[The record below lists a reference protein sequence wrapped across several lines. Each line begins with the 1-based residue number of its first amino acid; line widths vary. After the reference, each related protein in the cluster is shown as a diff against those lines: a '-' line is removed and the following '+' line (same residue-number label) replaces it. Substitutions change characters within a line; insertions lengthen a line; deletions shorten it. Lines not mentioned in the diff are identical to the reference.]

1 MMKLRSRWRC
11 DESGAAAV
19 LVAASLLVLMGMAA
33 VVLDGGLG
41 LSEQRDTQNA
51 ADHAALTAAWVG
63 CVGSTDPVVEGL
75 ASAERNGFDN
85 NGVTN
90 TVALSSPSAGIW
102 EATIVSN
109 LDTAFAPAIGVD
121 SLAVTST
128 AVADCS
134 VISGLGGFALFASGT
149 DCGPFELTFTGS
161 SATFEGSIHSNGRLK
176 LNGSAAVGEET
187 TVTGNVTY
195 VETYDSVGVIVA
207 GTISQVPPL
216 PAPGGWTMDD
226 YDNHDPI
233 DTETTAYAAIA
244 LGQYFVV
251 PDGTAYNGVTLPNG
265 LYYSPGSFSMHD
277 VTAESVTLVAE
288 GKITFTGSNTINS
301 DGDPV
306 TTTDAPWDPT
316 GLGVYS
322 EHIDDGSP
330 CNNTA
335 IDWSGSMHEWSGVQY
350 APNGKVDMSGADNST
365 LNGGI
370 IAYSISL
377 PGAGTSISYDPT
389 FTGVEITTLS
399 LTD

>member
-1 MMKLRSRWRC
+1 MMKLRSHWRS

-33 VVLDGGLG
+33 VALDGGLG

-75 ASAERNGFDN
+75 ASAARNGFDN

-90 TVALSSPSAGIW
+90 IVTLTSPSTGIW
-102 EATIVSN
+102 EATVVSN
-109 LDTAFAPAIGVD
+109 LDTSFGPTIGVD
-121 SLAVTST
+121 ALAVTST

-195 VETYDSVGVIVA
+195 VETYDSVGVDVL
-207 GTISQVPPL
+207 GTTSQVAPL
-216 PAPGGWTMDD
+216 PIPGGWSMDD
-226 YDNHDPI
+226 YDDPGEI
-233 DTETTAYAAIA
+233 GTTAYVASDA
-244 LGQYFVV
+244 LQYFFV

-288 GKITFTGSNTINS
+288 GKISFTGSNTINS

-306 TTTDAPWDPT
+306 TTTDGPWDPT